1 MKKTLL
7 LAGASLMIW
16 QPQMVFAQTGQAAQT
31 ARSNETEQADPCA
44 LLDCSPQDAQSDAEP
59 DLNGFGNIDNIL
71 VIGAPLDN
79 PIGDKAYAITNLGRF
94 ALDNEASGRLENA
107 LLTIP
112 SLQQFRRS
120 DSRSANPTSQGIT
133 LRGLGGNASSRA
145 LLTLDGVPQADPF
158 GGWVSFPGFDAL
170 AIDNVRVRRGGGT
183 GSAGPGALA
192 GTIDLTTRGIS
203 SGSRYDAA
211 LAYGSRN
218 SVEGNVEV
226 AQKLGAGGLIFSGQY
241 ARGDGFIP
249 IVESQRG
256 SVDRGAEY
264 EQFGFGLRFV
274 APVNAD
280 TEIQTSFRGFV
291 DRRER
296 GFAFSENS
304 NGGVD
309 ANVRIVS
316 KGRWQYSA
324 LAYVQLR
331 EFETSFGAVSADRNN
346 VNQVL
351 DQFDVPST
359 GLGAHLELRP
369 PVGDNAELRIGG
381 DWRRTIGE
389 TNERFFF
396 QDAIPQRGRVAGGQT
411 DTVGGY
417 IEGSWKVSD
426 ALLLTGG
433 GRLDYWSISDGLRR
447 EFELISPFPGALR
460 SLDEFADRDGTEATG
475 RIGFAYDAA
484 SLLTLRGAAYLGW
497 RLPTLNELYRPFR
510 VGADATAANENL
522 NPERVRGV
530 EIGLDWE
537 IATFSFSSTLFYNV
551 LDNAIAN
558 VTLDQG
564 PGLFPGVG
572 FVSGAGTFS
581 QRQNL
586 DEIESLG
593 AEFDAVLDIGSFSI
607 SASYAY
613 VDAEVAGTAEQI
625 AIDGLRPAQVPRHFA
640 TGSLGWYPSG
650 GNSGITTTL
659 RYVGGQFDDDGNTL
673 LLGDAFSVDGR
684 ATYALNDNLTV
695 EARVENLFD
704 AEILA
709 GISGGGII
717 ERARP
722 QTFWIGLRIGLGA

>member
-7 LAGASLMIW
+7 LAGIAW
-16 QPQMVFAQTGQAAQT
+16 AATYPQMAAAQT
-31 ARSNETEQADPCA
+31 
-44 LLDCSPQDAQSDAEP
+44 QDQEAEP
-59 DLNGFGNIDNIL
+59 DLCELVDCSVQDDNRRGNVPEAIRPVTIDDIV

-79 PIGDKAYAITNLGRF
+79 PIGDRAYAISNIGRF
-94 ALDNEASGRLENA
+94 ALDNEASGRIENA
-107 LLTIP
+107 LRNLP
-112 SLQQFRRS
+112 GFQQFRRS
-120 DSRSANPTSQGIT
+120 DSRSANPTSQGVT

-170 AIDNVRVRRGGGT
+170 AIDNIRVRRGGGT

-203 SGSRYDAA
+203 DGSRYDAA

-218 SVEGNVEV
+218 SVEGNVEI

-249 IVESQRG
+249 VIESQRG

-274 APVNAD
+274 APVSAD
-280 TEIQTSFRGFV
+280 TEVQTSFRGFI

-309 ANVRIVS
+309 ASVRIVS
-316 KGRWQYSA
+316 KGAWQYSA
-324 LAYVQLR
+324 LAYLQLR
-331 EFETSFGAVSADRNN
+331 EFETSFGAVAADRNS
-346 VNQVL
+346 VRQVL

-359 GLGAHLELRP
+359 GLGAHVELRP

-389 TNERFFF
+389 TNEQFFF
-396 QDAIPQRGRVAGGQT
+396 QNAIPQRGRIAGGQT
-411 DTVGGY
+411 DTVGAY
-417 IEGSWKVSD
+417 VEGSWQITPD
-426 ALLLTGG
+426 FLLTGG

-447 EFELISPFPGALR
+447 EFELISPVPGALR
-460 SLDEFADRDGTEATG
+460 SLDIFPDRDGTEATG
-475 RIGFAYDAA
+475 RVGFAYNAA

-522 NPERVRGV
+522 TPERVRGV
-530 EIGLDWE
+530 ELGFDWE
-537 IATFSFSSTLFYNV
+537 IATLSLSGTAFYNV

-572 FVSGAGTFS
+572 FVSGAGVFR

-593 AEFDAVLDIGSFSI
+593 VELDAVFDVGNFSFG
-607 SASYAY
+607 ASYAY
-613 VDAEVAGTAEQI
+613 VDAEVVGTAAQA

-640 TGSLGWYPSG
+640 NGSIGWYPSG
-650 GNSGITTTL
+650 GNSGVTTTL
-659 RYVGGQFDDDGNTL
+659 RYVGGQFEDDGNTRL
-673 LLGDAFSVDGR
+673 LRDAFSIDARGV
-684 ATYALNDNLTV
+684 YEINDDLSI

-704 AEILA
+704 EEILA
-709 GISGGGII
+709 GISGGGVI

-722 QTFWIGLRIGLGA
+722 QTFWIGFRIALD